1 MSSAARTGR
10 RSPGALLLAVLALL
24 LLPGASLGAPLL
36 EEPDAVELAQTL
48 AEATA
53 EQQVCYGWEVA
64 VDDQSGEG
72 AGGVEAGSSAGPGAP
87 LDRASCPRWA
97 IFQGGVSYTSES
109 SESED
114 SAEIAI
120 DSNLARPP
128 TVSQLEDLGY
138 SEDDL
143 LGDIDDQAVIDM
155 TNALP
160 LLVAEAGEA
169 PYIPF
174 EPPTEPVPASD
185 RPNDGPGS
193 DWLRNYWWLP
203 VLLLAGLGGV
213 AYLAVKALMGRGTPP
228 TTGSAPPS
236 GPPASPRPQ
245 PPLDPQQ
252 GASA

>member
-1 MSSAARTGR
+1 VSVPAR
-10 RSPGALLLAVLALL
+10 ALLLAVLALL
-24 LLPGASLGAPLL
+24 LLPGASLAAPLL
-36 EEPDAVELAQTL
+36 EEPDAVELAQDL
-48 AEATA
+48 ADATA
-53 EQQVCYGWEVA
+53 EQQVCYGWEVT

-72 AGGVEAGSSAGPGAP
+72 ASGVEAGSSAGPGVP
-87 LDRASCPRWA
+87 LDRASCPKYA
-97 IFQGGVSYTSES
+97 VLQGGVSYTSES

-128 TVSQLEDLGY
+128 TVAQIESLGY
-138 SEDDL
+138 SADDL

-155 TNALP
+155 TGALP

-174 EPPTEPVPASD
+174 EESTEPVPASD
-185 RPNDGPGS
+185 QPNAGPGS

-203 VLLLAGLGGV
+203 LLGLAAVGGV
-213 AYLAVKALMGRGTPP
+213 GYLVVKGVMSRGA
-228 TTGSAPPS
+228 GSSSGPRASS
-236 GPPASPRPQ
+236 GPPPSPQ
-245 PPLDPQQ
+245 PQRPPDPQQ